1 MQLNILKALDCKQK
15 MEKKMIAF
23 RYYMIPVNCINNLTL
38 RVKSNTRLISLDF
51 RSSQDKSCI
60 SLLKCI
66 QQVFKLNAEDSMT
79 SDIV

>member
-1 MQLNILKALDCKQK
+1 MQLKILKALDCKQK

-51 RSSQDKSCI
+51 RSS
-60 SLLKCI
+60 
-66 QQVFKLNAEDSMT
+66 
-79 SDIV
+79 